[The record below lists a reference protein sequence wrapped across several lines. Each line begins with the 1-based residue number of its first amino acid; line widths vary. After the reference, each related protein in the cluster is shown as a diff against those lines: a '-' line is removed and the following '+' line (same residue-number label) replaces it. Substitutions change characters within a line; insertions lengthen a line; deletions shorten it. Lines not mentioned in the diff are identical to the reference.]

1 MTAMPIPARLIQTY
15 HSEYAFPPVFADCRR
30 VARRLHP
37 RWEHR
42 FFSDHAGRE
51 FIRRR
56 RPDLLELYDFYP
68 RPVQRADLF
77 RVVAVH
83 ELGGF
88 YLDLD
93 VHLFHPLDELR
104 AARLV
109 IAEEWR
115 MSAEI
120 YRARNHA
127 PHGDVRDLFQIANY
141 GFGAVRGHWFLGEV
155 IEEMIRR
162 AEFVNPSTCW
172 NDDVLLSTGP
182 DVLNAVYRRQRAEL
196 AAGTILLRG
205 RNDPPEPRA
214 QFRDGEPWH
223 FQFGRYG
230 NHLMRSAWRTR
241 DGHGA

>member
-1 MTAMPIPARLIQTY
+1 MPIPARFLQTY
-15 HSEYAFPPVFADCRR
+15 HSEYAFPPVFVACRK
-30 VARRLHP
+30 AQRRLHP

-56 RPDLLELYDFYP
+56 RPDLVELYDFYP

-77 RVVAVH
+77 RIVAVH

-93 VHLFHPLDELR
+93 VHLFHPLDGLR
-104 AARLV
+104 HARLV
-109 IAEEWR
+109 LAEEWR
-115 MSAEI
+115 MSPET
-120 YRARNHA
+120 YRARHHA
-127 PHGDVRDLFQIANY
+127 EPGDARDLFQIGNY
-141 GFGAVRGHWFLGEV
+141 GFGAVRGHWFFAEV

-162 AEFVNPSTCW
+162 AEFVNPSTCR

-182 DVLNAVYRRQRAEL
+182 DVLNAVYRKHRAALSAETL
-196 AAGTILLRG
+196 LLRG

-214 QFRDGEPWH
+214 HFQDGEPWH
-223 FQFGRYG
+223 FQFGHYG
-230 NHLMRSAWRTR
+230 NHLMSSVWRKPGTN
-241 DGHGA
+241 A